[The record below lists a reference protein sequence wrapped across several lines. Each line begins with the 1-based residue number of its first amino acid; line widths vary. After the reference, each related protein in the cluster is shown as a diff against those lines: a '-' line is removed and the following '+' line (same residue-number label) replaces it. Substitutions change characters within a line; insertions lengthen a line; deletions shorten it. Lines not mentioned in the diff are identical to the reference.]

1 MKMKRE
7 TAVIVKELIEHKNDI
22 ARLRVWKDKFNFLDV
37 VFRNFVKALVISG
50 LLYSFFTKDT
60 LLMLLF
66 IGVAIVGIGELYGK
80 KEAD

>member
-1 MKMKRE
+1 MKRE
-7 TAVIVKELIEHKNDI
+7 TAVIVKELIEHKKDI
-22 ARLRVWKDKFNFLDV
+22 ERLRVWKDKFNFLDV